1 MKEYYGKKIFGG
13 IAIGKISFYLKNQNV
28 VVRKKTD
35 DSDGEIARY
44 EEAREK
50 AIAKSE
56 ANSLSRYIV
65 NALQERRE
73 RKNTDGDEK

>member
-1 MKEYYGKKIFGG
+1 MERKFFGG

-35 DSDGEIARY
+35 DSEGEIARY

-50 AIAKSE
+50 A
-56 ANSLSRYIV
+56 
-65 NALQERRE
+65 
-73 RKNTDGDEK
+73 